1 MKKILALILML
12 VLIFSTNVYSKPIVS
27 SGASI
32 LIDAETGQILY
43 SHNMNERMYPASITK
58 LLTVYLACEKGRMG
72 DVVTV
77 SKTAVDTVPRDT
89 SNIALDYGEKIT
101 VEDAVNAAMLMSAND
116 AANVLAEY
124 ISGSLDEFAKL
135 MNKTANE
142 MGVKNSNFVN
152 PSGLHDEMHYTTAYD
167 FAKIVKSALS
177 NEKFRD
183 FISAQEYTIGSTNK
197 KKDTRYMVTQ
207 HRMMHW
213 PQYASLGVV
222 GGKSGY
228 TSQAKYTLVTYCEKN
243 DKKLICVVLKSDT
256 FTDVYKDTQTLLEY
270 GTDEFCKVVLE
281 GSNIKPYEEG
291 RVTLVPKGTVTFLLS
306 NEYNTSDFTYAFDS
320 GECKVNVLLPD
331 KSVIATLETE
341 KIVKPS
347 LFEKILRTVIWII
360 VTVIAV
366 FLLLTIAYI
375 RSENKKKKKRDKIK
389 KLLYK

>member
-1 MKKILALILML
+1 MKKILAL
-12 VLIFSTNVYSKPIVS
+12 VLILVCVFSTNVYAKPVTS

-43 SHNMNERMYPASITK
+43 SHNVNERMYPASITK
-58 LLTVYLACEKGRMG
+58 LLTVYLACEKSRMG
-72 DVVTV
+72 DVITV

-116 AANVLAEY
+116 AANVLAEH

-167 FAKIVKSALS
+167 FAMIVKSALA

-183 FISAQEYTIGSTNK
+183 FISAQEYTIASTNK

-213 PQYASLGVV
+213 PQYATLGVV

-243 DKKLICVVLKSDT
+243 DKKLISVVLKSDT

-270 GTDEFCKVVLE
+270 GTNDFNKVVLD
-281 GSNIKPYEEG
+281 GQNIKPYEEG
-291 RVTLVPKGTVTFLLS
+291 RVTLIPKGSVTFLLS
-306 NEYNTSDFTYAFDS
+306 SEYNKNDFTYDYKIDTQ
-320 GECKVNVLLPD
+320 KVNVLLPD
-331 KSVIATLETE
+331 KTVIATLDTD

-347 LFEKILRTVIWII
+347 LFQKIIKVTLRVVIS
-360 VTVIAV
+360 VVV
-366 FLLLTIAYI
+366 VLLLLIILFI
-375 RSENKKKKKRDKIK
+375 RSENKKKKKRDKMK
-389 KLLYK
+389 KILYK

>member
-1 MKKILALILML
+1 MKKILALIL
-12 VLIFSTNVYSKPIVS
+12 IFIYILSLNVCAKPVVS

-43 SHNMNERMYPASITK
+43 ANNMNERMYPASITK
-58 LLTVYLACEKGRMG
+58 LLTVFLACEKSRLG
-72 DVVTV
+72 DVITV

-101 VEDAVNAAMLMSAND
+101 VEDALNAAMLMSAND
-116 AANVLAEY
+116 AANVLAEHV
-124 ISGSLDEFAKL
+124 SGSLEEFAKL
-135 MNKTANE
+135 MNKTAND

-167 FAKIVKSALS
+167 FALIVKAALS
-177 NEKFRD
+177 NEKF
-183 FISAQEYTIGSTNK
+183 FNFLSAQEYTIGATNK

-243 DKKLICVVLKSDT
+243 DKKLIAVVLKSDT

-270 GTDEFCKVVLE
+270 GAQEFEKVVLD
-281 GSNIKPYEEG
+281 GNDIDPYVEG
-291 RVTLVPKGTVTFLLS
+291 RVTLTPKGTVTFLLT
-306 NEYNTSDFTYAFDS
+306 NEYNIKDLTYEFKD
-320 GECKVNVLLPD
+320 EKLNVLLPD
-331 KSVIATLETE
+331 KSVIATLNTE
-341 KIVKPS
+341 KVVKPS
-347 LFEKILRTVIWII
+347 LFQKILKTIMWGGLSLVVILL
-360 VTVIAV
+360 IAV
-366 FLLLTIAYI
+366 FLFI
-375 RSENKKKKKRDKIK
+375 RSENLKKKKRDKK
-389 KLLYK
+389 KKILYK